1 MIPPNFS
8 MKEYFNLKGILN
20 NKNNGYV
27 TKEETFIY
35 DAHAFTSYKIKNL
48 DKNKCSFE
56 DIKQLTKSK
65 IGYQVIKDDQADI
78 QEINILYAI
87 DTNKAIIDEETN
99 QILKKCF

>member
-20 NKNNGYV
+20 NKNKGCV

-87 DTNKAIIDEETN
+87 DTNKSIIDEETN
-99 QILKKCF
+99 HILKKCF